1 MSDNNIIEM
10 KESQLTRITFD
21 QQLSRQNVEFESN
34 ISKLEA
40 QNKAKYDGVI
50 IGAREISNTIFNKI
64 NFDQSLEFTDN
75 YEASHITV
83 IDYAVDILEFM
94 DVRNWIIKK
103 NPKILKDTNNI
114 FCSHVKFDAKLTCLG
129 PVYKHLT
136 RDIMLLPR
144 HSSGDN
150 SGLVLMYPSVYL
162 NCALAAE
169 QGILHFKM
177 TSRNKHSAKEINN
190 IQLTSDEWFTV
201 EFIDARKEKDIFN
214 KYTLRDLAL
223 FENEK
228 ATRA

>member
-1 MSDNNIIEM
+1 M
-10 KESQLTRITFD
+10 K
-21 QQLSRQNVEFESN
+21 
-34 ISKLEA
+34 
-40 QNKAKYDGVI
+40 KYDGVI

-75 YEASHITV
+75 YEASPITV

-136 RDIMLLPR
+136 SDIMLSMYDR
-144 HSSGDN
+144 NNTERG
-150 SGLVLMYPSVYL
+150 GKVIMYPSVYL

-190 IQLTSDEWFTV
+190 IQLSSDEWFTV

>member
-75 YEASHITV
+75 YEASPITV

-136 RDIMLLPR
+136 SDIMLLPR

>member
-21 QQLSRQNVEFESN
+21 QQLANQNIEFESN
-34 ISKLEA
+34 ISKLET
-40 QNKAKYDGVI
+40 QNKARYDDVI
-50 IGAREISNTIFNKI
+50 YSARQIFDTIFNKI

-75 YEASHITV
+75 YEASPITV
-83 IDYAVDILEFM
+83 INYAVDILEFM

-114 FCSHVKFDAKLTCLG
+114 FCSHVKFDAKLSCLG
-129 PVYKHLT
+129 PIYEHLIS
-136 RDIMLLPR
+136 DMMLLPR
-144 HSSGDN
+144 NSSGDN
-150 SGLVLMYPSVYL
+150 SGLVLMYPSVYI

-169 QGILHFKM
+169 HGILHFKM
-177 TSRNKHSAKEINN
+177 TSRNKHSSKERNN

-228 ATRA
+228 VTRA